1 MRQKLESEVQLNL
14 EKEARQVIENSNIRY
29 NRLLMQSPFAFAIL
43 LGEDSKISLANDSIK
58 EIWGKGKD
66 IEGKLLLDVLPE
78 IKESGIP
85 DILQKVLKTGKPFEG
100 YEYLVSIERHGKREN
115 VYFNFVY
122 QPYYE
127 VDNKIT
133 GVVIIANEVTSQ
145 IHTKA
150 ELIVAKNNADEKTK
164 IAESAVKAK
173 QQFLANM
180 SHEIRTPMNAI
191 LGFTNVLLK
200 TKLDNA
206 QKEYINAIKTSGDA
220 LVILINDILD
230 LAKIDAGKMS
240 FEKVRFDL
248 AVTLDT
254 MVQLF
259 ELKINE
265 KNLEFVK
272 EYDSEIP
279 RFLFGDPLRLRQI
292 ILNLIGNAV
301 KFTSQGK
308 IVFGVK
314 KLKESAQKVTLEFTI
329 TDTGIGIE
337 QSKLNQIFNNF
348 EQASKETTN
357 SFGGTGLGLAI
368 VKQLVELQNGQI
380 IIKSELGVG
389 STFGFVLD
397 FEIPCQKNVS
407 EISSVEEFNDL
418 TPKKIDLKKKIL
430 VVEDMPLNQFL
441 IKIILMDFDFEVAM
455 ANNGQQ
461 AIDKLEKETF
471 DLVLMD
477 LQMPILNGFEA
488 TEHIRQTMKL
498 RLPIIALTADV
509 TSVDV
514 EKCKNLGMNDYI
526 SKPIDEKLL
535 LSKINAYLAD

>member
-1 MRQKLESEVQLNL
+1 
-14 EKEARQVIENSNIRY
+14 
-29 NRLLMQSPFAFAIL
+29 MQSPFAFAIL

-441 IKIILMDFDFEVAM
+441 IKIILMDFDFEVEM